1 MRRLGLSIP
10 ADGVPLA
17 ALPALA
23 ARAEQLGFTDGWS
36 FEVNGF
42 DAFTPLAAAAVTTSK
57 MRLGTAIVPAYTRP
71 AGLIAMHAA
80 AMADL
85 APGRFV
91 LGLGCSTPT
100 VVETWL
106 EVPFSRP
113 LSTVRDTALKVRRLL
128 AGEKVGALRLSA
140 AVAAEVPIFVA
151 ALGDR
156 MLRMAGEVGEGV
168 AFYMAGPGIIPELL
182 AQVGRP
188 VDSVARIVV
197 LPGERQASIAAA
209 QRVIATYALVPYY
222 ARLLARQGFG
232 EEVVAIGERWA
243 LGDRAGARAQVS
255 DAMVAELVIAG
266 DADAIAAGIEAYWRA
281 GLGTP
286 VLAFAG
292 TSAADMQSLVAAC
305 GELVTSR

>member
-106 EVPFSRP
+106 EVPFSKP

-140 AVAAEVPIFVA
+140 PPAAEVPIFVA

-168 AFYMAGPGIIPELL
+168 AFYMAGPRIIPELL
-182 AQVGRP
+182 EQVGRP

-197 LPGERQASIAAA
+197 LPGERQGSIAAA
-209 QRVIATYALVPYY
+209 QGVIATYALVPYY

-232 EEVVAIGERWA
+232 EEVTAIGERWA
-243 LGDRAGARAQVS
+243 SGDRAGARAQVS
-255 DAMVAELVIAG
+255 HAMVAELVIAG
-266 DADAIAAGIEAYWRA
+266 DVDAIAAGIEAYWRA

-292 TSAADMQSLVAAC
+292 TSAAELESLVAAC